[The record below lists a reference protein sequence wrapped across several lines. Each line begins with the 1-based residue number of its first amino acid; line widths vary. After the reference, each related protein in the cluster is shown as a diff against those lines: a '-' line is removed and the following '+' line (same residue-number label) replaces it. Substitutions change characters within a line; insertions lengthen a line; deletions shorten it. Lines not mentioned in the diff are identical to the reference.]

1 MNKGHPMD
9 LFLRI
14 SVLQANFC
22 WLKYFHTKRNKNCS
36 RTTGTNLNWRI
47 IRNANIIYATFPKRR
62 EFNEEIWRCWKL
74 SKLRSK
80 ENANVAFASQIY
92 ASIFTFF
99 ARSKLM
105 QIHFFLQSSALR
117 VPHSFHTEK
126 KNFSSLCVK
135 NVRSVPRV
143 WSQNTSNG
151 N

>member
-1 MNKGHPMD
+1 MQMWHLPARFTRQ
-9 LFLRI
+9 FL
-14 SVLQANFC
+14 L
-22 WLKYFHTKRNKNCS
+22 
-36 RTTGTNLNWRI
+36 
-47 IRNANIIYATFPKRR
+47 
-62 EFNEEIWRCWKL
+62 
-74 SKLRSK
+74 
-80 ENANVAFASQIY
+80 
-92 ASIFTFF
+92 FF